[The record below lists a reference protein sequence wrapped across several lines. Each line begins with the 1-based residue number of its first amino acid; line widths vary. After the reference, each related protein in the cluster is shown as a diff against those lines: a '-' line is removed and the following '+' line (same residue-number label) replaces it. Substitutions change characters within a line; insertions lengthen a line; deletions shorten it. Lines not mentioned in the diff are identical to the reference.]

1 MKKTPKLLFGTL
13 VSILLV
19 TSCQRNASEEIF
31 SGTNSGSTLIA
42 EQPVVL
48 AAKTSSLLEACNSN
62 AYTITLESHVQ
73 IDGNWE
79 WVWSVQNPN
88 PGNGKDGTVQNL
100 SHWGME
106 LGSCVSL
113 SSVLAAAYSSDGS
126 TWTEFTPSYQSDP
139 SQGCMTT
146 PVLKFDFGTS
156 GIAKTYYR
164 LVVNQDFTEGP
175 VQGYYKSGVITGC
188 CTFAL
193 TGISG
198 CGGPVEIE
206 IVE

>member
-1 MKKTPKLLFGTL
+1 MKKTPKLVFVTL

-31 SGTNSGSTLIA
+31 SGTNSKSALIT

-48 AAKTSSLLEACNSN
+48 AARTGSLLEACNSN

-73 IDGNWE
+73 INGNWE
-79 WVWSVQNPN
+79 WVWSIQNPN
-88 PGNGKDGTVQNL
+88 PGNGKNGTAQNL
-100 SHWGME
+100 SHWGMQ
-106 LGSCVSL
+106 LGSCVNW
-113 SSVLAAAYSSDGS
+113 SSVLGAAYSRDGS

-139 SQGCMTT
+139 SQGCMTN
-146 PVLKFDFGTS
+146 PVLKFDFGTLES
-156 GIAKTYYR
+156 AKTYYR

-175 VQGYYKSGVITGC
+175 VQGYYKSGVNTGC
-188 CTFAL
+188 CTFTF

-206 IVE
+206 VVE